1 MKQLLVLIVQ
11 HNLKDDVVDTLMS
24 LDYLSGFSLINICG
38 FSREHSHFNLKEQVE
53 GYREFYKFEVMHPQE
68 SQQALLQTL
77 AEVCRHTPCRYWI
90 VPIATDGVLGQD

>member
-77 AEVCRHTPCRYWI
+77 AEVCRHSRYWI

>member
-77 AEVCRHTPCRYWI
+77 AEVCRHNPCHYWI

>member
-77 AEVCRHTPCRYWI
+77 AEVCRHNPYRYWI